1 MAVPSDHVYSAA
13 QLPLQP
19 LEHVWVD
26 KPIHGTL
33 LVVCAIIQ
41 APTSASS
48 SGEWID
54 TKSPPCATQYVR
66 AAAQVEPGAKNNPGY
81 RSGGGDGDGGGGC
94 GDGGGGK
101 AGGEGQVPEPQLE
114 P

>member
-1 MAVPSDHVYSAA
+1 
-13 QLPLQP
+13 

-66 AAAQVEPGAKNNPGY
+66 AAAQVELGAKNNPGY
-81 RSGGGDGDGGGGC
+81 RSGGGDGDGG
-94 GDGGGGK
+94 D
-101 AGGEGQVPEPQLE
+101 
-114 P
+114 